1 MKRVESFR
9 VVGLCVALA
18 AAVIGGAAN
27 AYAQSAAAVQ
37 STIGILTDAS
47 RSTADRANAA
57 RDLAVLA
64 QDSDAATQ
72 ALIGV
77 IGADPDPAV
86 RAAALRALGHQA
98 FPSAAPIQAAVQAL
112 SSDASAEVRLAA
124 VQALN
129 ILAVDSASG
138 TAALQNAAA
147 NDSDPGVRQAAQAVY
162 TRLTSGG

>member
-1 MKRVESFR
+1 MKRVASFR
-9 VVGLCVALA
+9 AAAIGFALA
-18 AAVIGGAAN
+18 AVIVTAAEE
-27 AYAQSAAAVQ
+27 AGAQSAAVVQ

-47 RSTADRANAA
+47 RSTADRVNAA

-64 QDSDAATQ
+64 QNSNSATQ

-77 IGADPDPAV
+77 LAGDPDPAV
-86 RAAALRALGHQA
+86 RAAAARALGPQA
-98 FPSAAPIQAAVQAL
+98 FPSEAPIQAAVQAL
-112 SSDASAEVRLAA
+112 AGDASAEVRLAA

-129 ILAVDSASG
+129 ILGVDSASA

-147 NDSDPGVRQAAQAVY
+147 NDPDPGVRQAAQTVY

>member
-1 MKRVESFR
+1 MKRVASFR
-9 VVGLCVALA
+9 AAAIGMALA
-18 AAVIGGAAN
+18 AVIVMAPAEAG
-27 AYAQSAAAVQ
+27 AQSAAAVQ

-77 IGADPDPAV
+77 IATDPDPAV

-147 NDSDPGVRQAAQAVY
+147 NDSDAGVRQAAQAVY
-162 TRLTSGG
+162 ARLTSGG